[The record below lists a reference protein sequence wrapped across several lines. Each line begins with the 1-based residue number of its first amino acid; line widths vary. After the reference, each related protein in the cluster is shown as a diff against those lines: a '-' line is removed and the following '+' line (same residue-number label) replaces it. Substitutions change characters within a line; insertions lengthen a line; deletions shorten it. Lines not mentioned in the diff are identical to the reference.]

1 MKILKVLIACEESQ
15 RVCTEFRKLGH
26 EAYSA
31 DIQEPSGGH
40 PEWHIKGNVLEVLNP
55 KDHLGDF
62 EAPDQYISFKTMDGA
77 EHTIETWDLI
87 IAHPPCTYLT
97 VSGNRWFNVE
107 RYGDTAIR
115 RYGERAKAAE
125 FFMTFVT
132 ADCEHI
138 AIENPIGYM
147 NTHYR
152 EADEIIQPYEFGHPV
167 RKATCLWLKNLPPLT
182 PTRIIKPE
190 TAQSGGKSYSGPALY
205 VRDENG
211 KILSWKDPRT
221 AKERSKT
228 YLGIAAA
235 MAQQWG
241 DYLLGKSERQLSLF
255 EEAEYEEP

>member
-1 MKILKVLIACEESQ
+1 MKPLKVLIACEESQ
-15 RVCTEFRKLGH
+15 RVCIEFRKLGH

-40 PEWHIKGNVLEVLNP
+40 PEWHIHGDVLKVLN
-55 KDHLGDF
+55 GGNF
-62 EAPDQYISFKTMDGA
+62 TTMDGDN
-77 EHTIETWDLI
+77 HIVDKWNLI

-115 RYGERAKAAE
+115 RYGDREKAAA
-125 FFMTFVT
+125 FFMAFVN

-167 RKATCLWLKNLPPLT
+167 RKATCLWLKNLPTLT
-182 PTRIIKPE
+182 PTKIVKPE

-228 YLGIAAA
+228 YPGIAQAI
-235 MAQQWG
+235 AQQWSA
-241 DYLLGKSERQLSLF
+241 YLTGQTDKQLSFF
-255 EEAEYEEP
+255 EE